1 MKAVKKFL
9 FILILSTSI
18 NSFSA
23 SESSANRYGN
33 GELKLSPLVAD
44 YFIEYIR
51 GKQFKYP
58 SIFYISLDGK
68 DAIYWYCG
76 EQTNCRS
83 GSPSQERA
91 QCMQVTGQEC
101 AAFARKRTIKWK
113 NDLNPGKGKISKINN
128 KWSDQEIRDKLK
140 ELGFLE

>member
-51 GKQFKYP
+51 CSLFKE
-58 SIFYISLDGK
+58 K
-68 DAIYWYCG
+68 
-76 EQTNCRS
+76 
-83 GSPSQERA
+83 
-91 QCMQVTGQEC
+91 
-101 AAFARKRTIKWK
+101 
-113 NDLNPGKGKISKINN
+113 
-128 KWSDQEIRDKLK
+128 
-140 ELGFLE
+140 FL